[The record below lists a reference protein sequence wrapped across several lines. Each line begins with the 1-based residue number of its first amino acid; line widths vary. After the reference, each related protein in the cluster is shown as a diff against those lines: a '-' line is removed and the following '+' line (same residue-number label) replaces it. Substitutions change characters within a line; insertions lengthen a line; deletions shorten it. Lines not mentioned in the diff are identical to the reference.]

1 MSIQTAANR
10 KSAWRG
16 YEYYCDDKVRLVTR
30 LDETHFGGTVAGSEA
45 EPYNVVIDLEHPK
58 RSTCGCPFANGRKV
72 CKHMVAVFFAAFPEE
87 ARQYRAEIDRAIE
100 EEERYQEELPDRIEQ
115 YVNKLSKSEL
125 RELVLSL
132 IYELPEYEFERFARD
147 YIDADEYYDED
158 EDYE

>member
-16 YEYYCDDKVRLVTR
+16 YEYYCDGKVRFVTK
-30 LDETHFGGTVAGSEA
+30 LDETHYSGAVSGSES

-58 RSTCGCPFANGRKV
+58 RSTCNCPFANGRKV

-87 ARQYRAEIDRAIE
+87 ARRYKAEIDLTIE
-100 EEERYQEELPDRIEQ
+100 EEEQYREELPERIER
-115 YVNKLSKSEL
+115 YVNKLTKAEL
-125 RELVLSL
+125 RNIVLEL

-147 YIDADEYYDED
+147 YIDADEYYDDED
-158 EDYE
+158 EY